1 MEKSRSV
8 GTARLVLMVIATHAD
23 KDTLTT
29 FLGEDLLAEE
39 TNMPKRTLQFN
50 IAKLK
55 ESGELQIR
63 GGKGRGIVNNYT
75 ITLSEKGA
83 THCALSE
90 EEKAQDSVENP
101 QPIASF
107 EEAKRRKILQEKAQ
121 DLTQKAQD
129 LTEKAQPIAPLPVE
143 PKEPE
148 ETKKKNIP
156 SPLARLEMDLPDWLS
171 RESWGLWLKHRRE
184 IKHPVTETQAD
195 ALIKVL
201 GKFRARG
208 MPPEEVIEQSIAGGW
223 QGLFELKGG
232 ENGNQ
237 RNGRTGHGKQP
248 NDLAPAGQRPDT
260 GVYQQRAVKNRI

>member
-23 KDTLTT
+23 KDTLAT
-29 FLGEDLLAEE
+29 FIGEDLLAEE

-55 ESGELQIR
+55 ESGELRIS
-63 GGKGRGIVNNYT
+63 GGRGRGIVNNYT
-75 ITLSEKGA
+75 ISLSEKHA

-90 EEKAQDSVENP
+90 EEKAQDSVENT
-101 QPIASF
+101 QPVASF
-107 EEAKRRKILQEKAQ
+107 EEAERRKIEQEKAQ

-129 LTEKAQPIAPLPVE
+129 LTENTQPIAPLPEE

-156 SPLARLEMDLPDWLS
+156 SPLARLEMVLPDWLP

-201 GKFRARG
+201 SKFRARR

-223 QGLFELKGG
+223 QGLFELKENG
-232 ENGNQ
+232 NGNQ
-237 RNGRTGHGKQP
+237 RRSGYGEKSD
-248 NDLAPAGQRPDT
+248 DLSPPSQRPDSGT
-260 GVYQQRAVKNRI
+260 YRQRAVKNRI